1 VKYFPLVLSLLAA
14 FVCCLLSALGVLPP
28 GVTTGVLVALPLPG
42 LDALWR
48 ALGPVLRELRARAA
62 IETVTAEPLRPE
74 LLHPAQQRLPT
85 STAVTLDAPPE
96 RAALQE
102 LLRHQQAED
111 NAQTI
116 EARCLAK
123 VGRQRAAAA
132 ATELLRALALMLMI
146 LIPVLAV
153 PGCAALNG
161 YLASLKNCGVQLAPA
176 GVQAGVSLALS
187 RGAGWEAA
195 LASLLGTYG
204 ECLVK
209 AEVQRHA
216 DGAGPEPPRVQAAA
230 LATLLPPDL
239 TAGEL
244 GAAPSAVS
252 ADERR
257 ARARAWLDKRAR
269 GVP

>member
-48 ALGPVLRELRARAA
+48 ALAPVLRELRARAA
-62 IETVTAEPLRPE
+62 IEMVTAEPLRPE
-74 LLHPAQQRLPT
+74 LLRPAPPRLPT
-85 STAVTLDAPPE
+85 TSAATLDAPPE

-132 ATELLRALALMLMI
+132 AAELLRALVLMI
-146 LIPVLAV
+146 AILAPVLAV
-153 PGCAALNG
+153 SGCAALNG
-161 YLASLKNCGVQLAPA
+161 YLKSLADCGVQIAPA
-176 GVQAGVSLALS
+176 GVQGGVALALS

-195 LASLLGTYG
+195 LATLVSAYG

-216 DGAGPEPPRVQAAA
+216 AGEGPEPPHIQAAA
-230 LATLLPPDL
+230 LATLLPPDP
-239 TAGEL
+239 AGEL
-244 GAAPSAVS
+244 GAGPPAVS
-252 ADERR
+252 REERA
-257 ARARAWLDKRAR
+257 ARARVWLDKRAR